1 MKNSKRKK
9 TMIKSIELVDFLSHS
24 DTKLEFKD
32 GVTIFVGD
40 NGAGKSSVIDAITYA
55 LFGKHKRSDVKSLI
69 RRGTNQSYAKI
80 EFSIRDKQYEAFRK
94 IKNKSSNY
102 LEAKFFETTNNN
114 RIDIVSGERK
124 QYNESMKEEV
134 EKIIGMDYKKL
145 QIASIVQQGQL
156 NAIIDL
162 GATERQELINN
173 IIGIDKLDIASK
185 YMLENIKKFREKIK
199 TDLNYND
206 NDIETLIRN
215 FEKYQQDIKETEP
228 KKNQLELKQKQIQE
242 KLKGLQNELEIE
254 TPKIDKINQLEL
266 RKNELLKY
274 VKEREGV
281 IQQQISE
288 NERKI
293 RDCEGCFEEI
303 KENTGFE
310 VKIQKVEEAVEETLK
325 KIQDISNQIASLKE
339 KQILASKLQLK
350 DNKCPVCDSTGITK
364 LNPFFQEEHI
374 KDKIIKLQQ
383 DIKLKEKE
391 RDMYTQKRKEFLEKV
406 QKTQGA
412 EATLRAHSI
421 NTREELIKIQKETQ
435 IQKEKLPL
443 TNDSDLKQISQV
455 DNQTKLIFEN
465 ILKLELETKGFRE
478 EEFLNLKKTIM
489 EKQSELSQIDQE
501 MGRML
506 EKIDLAKK
514 EINEIK
520 KIISELKQVREYIL
534 KLEKIEKNIF
544 NKKGSVAT
552 SLRSWALNSISLKAS
567 EYLSSLNTKI
577 QRISLSEKDI
587 TCYSNTETLDLK
599 SLSGGESVSIA
610 LALRLGMASLL
621 GSSNLNLMILDEPTT
636 HLDAERKKLLV
647 GILSQL
653 SEISNLQSP
662 MQFLIITH
670 DEEIFED
677 SNVRQIYK
685 FESSEEGTKVTAL
698 R

>member
-1 MKNSKRKK
+1 
-9 TMIKSIELVDFLSHS
+9 
-24 DTKLEFKD
+24 
-32 GVTIFVGD
+32 
-40 NGAGKSSVIDAITYA
+40 
-55 LFGKHKRSDVKSLI
+55 
-69 RRGTNQSYAKI
+69 
-80 EFSIRDKQYEAFRK
+80 
-94 IKNKSSNY
+94 
-102 LEAKFFETTNNN
+102 
-114 RIDIVSGERK
+114 
-124 QYNESMKEEV
+124 MKEEV

-587 TCYSNTETLDLK
+587 TCYSNTEVLDIK

-653 SEISNLQSP
+653 SEISNSQTP

-677 SNVRQIYK
+677 SNVKQIYK
-685 FESSEEGTKVTAL
+685 FESSGEGTKVTAL

>member
-1 MKNSKRKK
+1 MHYLVNIQEKNP
-9 TMIKSIELVDFLSHS
+9 
-24 DTKLEFKD
+24 
-32 GVTIFVGD
+32 
-40 NGAGKSSVIDAITYA
+40 
-55 LFGKHKRSDVKSLI
+55 KSLI
-69 RRGTNQSYAKI
+69 RRGTNQGYAKI

-94 IKNKSSNY
+94 IKNISSNY
-102 LEAKFFETTNNN
+102 LEAKFFETTDNN
-114 RIDIVSGERK
+114 RIDIASGERK

-156 NAIIDL
+156 NAIIDS
-162 GATERQELINN
+162 GAADRQELLNS
-173 IIGIDKLDIASK
+173 IIGIDKLNIASK

-199 TDLNYND
+199 TDLGYND
-206 NDIETLIRN
+206 DDIENLTRK
-215 FEKYQQDIKETEP
+215 FENYQQDIKETQP

-242 KLKGLQNELEIE
+242 KLTGLQNELEIE

-266 RKNELLKY
+266 RKNELITY
-274 VKEREGV
+274 VKEKEKV

-303 KENTGFE
+303 KDNTSFE

-325 KIQDISNQIASLKE
+325 KMQGISNQIASLKE

-350 DNKCPVCDSTGITK
+350 DNKCPVCDSAVEK

-374 KDKIIKLQQ
+374 KDEIIKLQQ

-406 QKTQGA
+406 QKTKNA

-421 NTREELIKIQKETQ
+421 NTKEELIKIKKETET
-435 IQKEKLPL
+435 QKEKLSL
-443 TNDSDLKQISQV
+443 INNDDLKQISEIDHQA
-455 DNQTKLIFEN
+455 KLIFEN

-478 EEFLNLKKTIM
+478 EEFLNLKKIIM
-489 EKQSELSQIDQE
+489 EKQSELSQINQE

-514 EINEIK
+514 EVDEIK
-520 KIISELKQVREYIL
+520 EIISELKKVREYIL
-534 KLEKIEKNIF
+534 KLKKIEENIF
-544 NKKGSVAT
+544 NKKGSVAI

-587 TCYSNTETLDLK
+587 TCYSNTEVLDIK

-610 LALRLGMASLL
+610 LSLRLGMASLL

-653 SEISNLQSP
+653 SEISNSQTP

-685 FESSEEGTKVTAL
+685 FESSGEGTKVTAL

>member
-1 MKNSKRKK
+1 MKNSKRRK

-24 DTKLEFKD
+24 DTNLEFKD

-40 NGAGKSSVIDAITYA
+40 NGAGKSSIIDAITYS
-55 LFGKHKRSDVKSLI
+55 LFGEHTRKNVKSLI
-69 RRGTNQSYAKI
+69 RRGTNQGYAKI

-94 IKNKSSNY
+94 IKNVSSNY
-102 LEAKFFETTNNN
+102 LEAKFFDTTDNN
-114 RIDIVSGERK
+114 RIDIASGERK
-124 QYNESMKEEV
+124 QYNESMKEEI

-145 QIASIVQQGQL
+145 QIASIVEQGKL
-156 NAIIDL
+156 NEIIEL
-162 GATERQELINN
+162 KPAERQELFNSV
-173 IIGIDKLDIASK
+173 IGIDKLNIASK

-199 TDLNYND
+199 TDLGYND
-206 NDIETLIRN
+206 DDIENLTRK
-215 FEKYQQDIKETEP
+215 FENCQQDIKETQP

-242 KLKGLQNELEIE
+242 KLTELQNELEIE
-254 TPKIDKINQLEL
+254 TPKIDKIDQLEL

-274 VKEREGV
+274 VKEKERA

-303 KENTGFE
+303 QENTGFE
-310 VKIQKVEEAVEETLK
+310 VKIQKVEEAVEETLN
-325 KIQDISNQIASLKE
+325 KIKEISNQIASLNE

-350 DNKCPVCDSTGITK
+350 DNKCPVCDSTVEK

-374 KDKIIKLQQ
+374 KDEIIKLQQ
-383 DIKLKEKE
+383 EIKLKEKE
-391 RDMYTQKRKEFLEKV
+391 RDTYTQKRREFEEKV
-406 QKTQGA
+406 QKTRNA
-412 EATLRAHSI
+412 ESTLRAHSI
-421 NTREELIKIQKETQ
+421 NTKEELLGIKKETE
-435 IQKEKLPL
+435 IQKEKLSL
-443 TNDSDLKQISQV
+443 TNNNDLKEISQI
-455 DNQTKLIFEN
+455 DNQAKLIFEN
-465 ILKLELETKGFRE
+465 ILKLELETKGFKE
-478 EEFLNLKKTIM
+478 EGFLNLKKIII
-489 EKQSELSQIDQE
+489 EKQSELSQINQE
-501 MGRML
+501 TGRML

-514 EINEIK
+514 EMDEIK
-520 KIISELKQVREYIL
+520 KIISELKIVRKYIL
-534 KLEKIEKNIF
+534 KLEKIEENIF

-577 QRISLSEKDI
+577 QRVSLSEKDI
-587 TCYSNTETLDLK
+587 MCYSNTETLDLK

-653 SEISNLQSP
+653 SEISNLQLP

-677 SNVRQIYK
+677 SNVGQIYK
-685 FESSEEGTKVTAL
+685 FESSGEGTKVTPL

>member
-55 LFGKHKRSDVKSLI
+55 LFGEHTRKNPKSLI
-69 RRGTNQSYAKI
+69 RRGTNQGYAKI

-94 IKNKSSNY
+94 IKNISSNY
-102 LEAKFFETTNNN
+102 LEAKFFETTDNN
-114 RIDIVSGERK
+114 RIDIASGERK

-156 NAIIDL
+156 NAIIDSR
-162 GATERQELINN
+162 AADRQELLNS
-173 IIGIDKLDIASK
+173 IIGIDKLNIASK

-199 TDLNYND
+199 TDLGYND
-206 NDIETLIRN
+206 DDIENLTRK
-215 FEKYQQDIKETEP
+215 FESYQQDIKETQP

-242 KLKGLQNELEIE
+242 KLTGLQNELEIE

-443 TNDSDLKQISQV
+443 TNDSDLKQISQI

-587 TCYSNTETLDLK
+587 TCYSNTEVLDIK

-636 HLDAERKKLLV
+636 HLDVERKKLLV

-653 SEISNLQSP
+653 SEISNSQTP

-677 SNVRQIYK
+677 SNVKQIYK
-685 FESSEEGTKVTAL
+685 FESSGEGTKVTAL

>member
-9 TMIKSIELVDFLSHS
+9 PMIKSIELVDFLSHS

-55 LFGKHKRSDVKSLI
+55 LFGKHTRSDVKSLI
-69 RRGTNQSYAKI
+69 RRGTNQGYAKI
-80 EFSIRDKQYEAFRK
+80 EFSIKDKQYEAFRK

-114 RIDIVSGERK
+114 RIDIASGERK

-145 QIASIVQQGQL
+145 QIASIIEQGEL
-156 NAIIDL
+156 NAIINSGPTD
-162 GATERQELINN
+162 RQELLNN
-173 IIGIDKLDIASK
+173 VIGIDKLDVASK

-199 TDLNYND
+199 TDLSYND
-206 NDIETLIRN
+206 NDIETLTRN
-215 FEKYQQDIKETEP
+215 FDKYQQDIKETEP

-242 KLKGLQNELEIE
+242 ELKGLQNELEIE

-274 VKEREGV
+274 VKERKRV

-310 VKIQKVEEAVEETLK
+310 IKIQKVEQAVEETLK
-325 KIQDISNQIASLKE
+325 KIQEMSNQIASLKE
-339 KQILASKLQLK
+339 KQVLASKLQLK
-350 DNKCPVCDSTGITK
+350 DNKCPVCDSTVEK
-364 LNPFFQEEHI
+364 LNPIFQEEHI

-383 DIKLKEKE
+383 DTKLKEKE
-391 RDMYTQKRKEFLEKV
+391 RDMYTQKRKEFEEKV
-406 QKTQGA
+406 QKTRDA
-412 EATLRAHSI
+412 ESTLRAHSI
-421 NTREELIKIQKETQ
+421 NTKEELIEIQKYTQ
-435 IQKEKLPL
+435 IQKEKLSL
-443 TNDSDLKQISQV
+443 TNNKDLKQISQI
-455 DNQTKLIFEN
+455 DNQAKLIFEN

-478 EEFLNLKKTIM
+478 EEFLNLKKIIM

-501 MGRML
+501 IGRML

-514 EINEIK
+514 EVEEIK
-520 KIISELKQVREYIL
+520 KIISELKKVRKYIL

-587 TCYSNTETLDLK
+587 TCYSNTEALHLK

-653 SEISNLQSP
+653 SEISNSQTP

-677 SNVRQIYK
+677 SNVGQIYK
-685 FESSEEGTKVTAL
+685 FESSGEGTKVTAL

>member
-1 MKNSKRKK
+1 
-9 TMIKSIELVDFLSHS
+9 MIKSIELVDFLSHS

-40 NGAGKSSVIDAITYA
+40 NGAGKSSIIDAITYA
-55 LFGKHKRSDVKSLI
+55 LFGKHTRSDVKSLI
-69 RRGTNQSYAKI
+69 RRGTNQGYAKI

-114 RIDIVSGERK
+114 RIDIASGERK

-156 NAIIDL
+156 NAIIDS
-162 GATERQELINN
+162 GPTDRQELLNN

-206 NDIETLIRN
+206 DDIETLTRN

-242 KLKGLQNELEIE
+242 ELKDLQNELEIE

-303 KENTGFE
+303 KENAGFE

-325 KIQDISNQIASLKE
+325 KIQEISNQIASLKE

-350 DNKCPVCDSTGITK
+350 DNKCPVCDSTVEK

-374 KDKIIKLQQ
+374 KEEIIKLQQ
-383 DIKLKEKE
+383 DTKLKEKE

-421 NTREELIKIQKETQ
+421 NAREELIKIQKETQ
-435 IQKEKLPL
+435 IQKEKLAL
-443 TNDSDLKQISQV
+443 TNDSDLKQISQI
-455 DNQTKLIFEN
+455 DNQAKLIFEN

-514 EINEIK
+514 EVDEIK
-520 KIISELKQVREYIL
+520 KIISELKKVREYIL
-534 KLEKIEKNIF
+534 KLKKIEKNIF

-653 SEISNLQSP
+653 SEISNSQSP

-677 SNVRQIYK
+677 SNVGQIYK

>member
-1 MKNSKRKK
+1 
-9 TMIKSIELVDFLSHS
+9 MIKSIELVDFLSHS

>member
-1 MKNSKRKK
+1 
-9 TMIKSIELVDFLSHS
+9 MIKSIELVDFLSHS

-228 KKNQLELKQKQIQE
+228 KKDQLELKQKQIQE

-364 LNPFFQEEHI
+364 LNPVFQEEHI
-374 KDKIIKLQQ
+374 KDEIIKLQQ
-383 DIKLKEKE
+383 DIKLKEEE

-443 TNDSDLKQISQV
+443 TNDSDLKQISQI
-455 DNQTKLIFEN
+455 DNQAKLIFEN

-677 SNVRQIYK
+677 SNVGQIYK

>member
-228 KKNQLELKQKQIQE
+228 KKDQLELKQKQIQE

-374 KDKIIKLQQ
+374 KDEIIKLQQ

-443 TNDSDLKQISQV
+443 TNDSDLKQISQI
-455 DNQTKLIFEN
+455 DNQAKLIFEN
-465 ILKLELETKGFRE
+465 ILKLELETKDFRE

-677 SNVRQIYK
+677 SNVGQIYK

>member
-94 IKNKSSNY
+94 IKNKSNNY

-228 KKNQLELKQKQIQE
+228 KKDQLELKQKQIQE

-310 VKIQKVEEAVEETLK
+310 VKIQKVEEAIEETLK

-364 LNPFFQEEHI
+364 LNPVFQEEHI
-374 KDKIIKLQQ
+374 KDEIIKLQQ
-383 DIKLKEKE
+383 DIKLKEEE

-443 TNDSDLKQISQV
+443 TNDSDLKQISQI
-455 DNQTKLIFEN
+455 DNQAKLIFEN

-677 SNVRQIYK
+677 SNVGQIYK

>member
-1 MKNSKRKK
+1 MKNSKRRK

-24 DTKLEFKD
+24 DTNLEFKD

-40 NGAGKSSVIDAITYA
+40 NGAGKSSIIDAITYS
-55 LFGKHKRSDVKSLI
+55 LFGEHTRKNVKSLI
-69 RRGTNQSYAKI
+69 RRGTNQGYAKI

-94 IKNKSSNY
+94 IKNVSSNY
-102 LEAKFFETTNNN
+102 LEAKFFDTTDNN
-114 RIDIVSGERK
+114 RIDIASGERK
-124 QYNESMKEEV
+124 QYNESMKEEI

-145 QIASIVQQGQL
+145 QIASIVEQGKL
-156 NAIIDL
+156 NEIIEL
-162 GATERQELINN
+162 KPAERQELFNSV
-173 IIGIDKLDIASK
+173 IGIDKLNIASK

-199 TDLNYND
+199 TDLGYND
-206 NDIETLIRN
+206 DDIENLTRK
-215 FEKYQQDIKETEP
+215 FENCQQDIKETQP

-242 KLKGLQNELEIE
+242 KLTKLQNELEIE
-254 TPKIDKINQLEL
+254 TPKIDKIDQLEL

-274 VKEREGV
+274 VKEKERA

-303 KENTGFE
+303 QENTGFE
-310 VKIQKVEEAVEETLK
+310 VKIQKVEEAVEETLN
-325 KIQDISNQIASLKE
+325 KIKEISNQIASLNE

-350 DNKCPVCDSTGITK
+350 DNKCPVCDSTVEK

-374 KDKIIKLQQ
+374 KDEIIKLQQ
-383 DIKLKEKE
+383 EIKLKEKE
-391 RDMYTQKRKEFLEKV
+391 RDTYTQKRREFEEKV
-406 QKTQGA
+406 QKTRNA
-412 EATLRAHSI
+412 ESTLRAHSI
-421 NTREELIKIQKETQ
+421 NTKEELLGIKKETE
-435 IQKEKLPL
+435 IQKEKLSL
-443 TNDSDLKQISQV
+443 TNNNDLKEISQI
-455 DNQTKLIFEN
+455 DNQAKLIFEN
-465 ILKLELETKGFRE
+465 ILKLELETKGFKE
-478 EEFLNLKKTIM
+478 EGFLNLKKIII
-489 EKQSELSQIDQE
+489 EKQSELSQINQE
-501 MGRML
+501 TGRML

-514 EINEIK
+514 EMDEIK
-520 KIISELKQVREYIL
+520 KIISELKIVRKYIL
-534 KLEKIEKNIF
+534 KLEKIEENIF

-577 QRISLSEKDI
+577 QRVSLSEKDI
-587 TCYSNTETLDLK
+587 MCYSNTETLDLK

-653 SEISNLQSP
+653 SEISNLQLP

-677 SNVRQIYK
+677 SNVGQIYK
-685 FESSEEGTKVTAL
+685 FESSGEGTKVTPL

>member
-1 MKNSKRKK
+1 
-9 TMIKSIELVDFLSHS
+9 MIKSIELVDFLSHS

-228 KKNQLELKQKQIQE
+228 KKDQLELKQKQIQE

-374 KDKIIKLQQ
+374 KDEIIKLQQ

-443 TNDSDLKQISQV
+443 TNDSDLKQISQI
-455 DNQTKLIFEN
+455 DNQAKLIFEN

-677 SNVRQIYK
+677 SNVGQIYK